1 MINLSNGNEV
11 DFLCASG
18 SLGFCGDGWWW
29 EQPLRWVG
37 MLRPHEFTIITKT
50 LTYRPCKGNL
60 NMAKP
65 WKCVQLIPGGVV
77 NSVGLTNPGYKNWIR
92 DCWPI
97 MKQKNTAP
105 WSR

>member
-37 MLRPHEFTIITKT
+37 MLRPHEFTHKRQKAPMPKA
-50 LTYRPCKGNL
+50 LTPDGSGAKRNDQKGS
-60 NMAKP
+60 ASS
-65 WKCVQLIPGGVV
+65 G
-77 NSVGLTNPGYKNWIR
+77 
-92 DCWPI
+92 
-97 MKQKNTAP
+97 
-105 WSR
+105 